1 MNNSFPP
8 SSVQPNQPLRKP
20 SSSPV
25 MCPFPGLVL
34 PAGNPVRPHLSQG
47 AGPDF
52 PPARG
57 DTPAG
62 IGSMQ
67 SSVPLCHFCSKQ
79 GNLRCTRCKK
89 ATYCSGVCQMK
100 DWDGH
105 RQICIPAG
113 PEPAKKKPNQTA
125 ALPSLAH
132 NTTLPDLRQAD
143 AVDPHRVY
151 LKDLHT
157 LQLHQGKD
165 VQASVVEFYS
175 PGRFFLLVQNPDLL
189 KTLQSISSQLQKTPS
204 CPSVPLHVPCVG
216 EVCAAQ
222 FSADLI
228 WYRGLVQKLA
238 ADKKSAHILYI
249 DYGNEEDVPVDRMRP
264 LPADLEPFHPCAME
278 CRVAGVEPLDGSWSA
293 ECCSAVKP
301 LLAGRVVTVKLVETL
316 KNVHAHAVD
325 IELPMG
331 KRLSSLLIDGGFVKK
346 AVDLPTVNDINA
358 MLSASS
364 ENYQRQSQG
373 KDDNT
378 WARPPEALTQAVGD
392 SFSVVITHFHSPDKM
407 IVQKVDNAGVIQ
419 ELQLSLRQHCNQL
432 SAPQDFRP
440 APSTI
445 CCAQFSEDKQW
456 YRAKVLAYPSEA
468 RVCVGYIDFGNSE
481 DVDIGHLRP
490 LSPSLLALPMQ
501 AIPCGLAGI
510 QPVGGS
516 WSEESLLAL
525 QRRVCNRILR
535 VEIEGAHE
543 GQALVVMVDETSDPQ
558 DNIAELLISAGYASP
573 IPAAGSL
580 KADND
585 PQAEQAP
592 PEPAGPTFPVHW
604 KTVELPIDES
614 FKPDIAAVTSP
625 SLFYLFSPS
634 QDQQK
639 LREMMQEL
647 ATFCSSDRATL
658 SSCADKSELVPG
670 AACCAQFTADD
681 TWYRAVVV
689 EVGNNEVAV
698 VYADYG
704 NTENLPVSRI
714 LPIPKSLL
722 QLPFMIA
729 RCALT
734 GREHFPALWPRE
746 VLQMFLSLLLDG
758 IVATALSF
766 DGFSNILTVS
776 LPAEKG
782 GVHLSA
788 LILDALESHKITSAP
803 SQSAATEAE
812 QMERSDITL
821 PQMTPAGNK
830 IVGNTA
836 EETVSLEQ
844 TAQSPQQR
852 KTLAAEFQKNAPASA
867 CCCLSVEPE
876 MQRLERMIERVEHT
890 VQLLLSS
897 LTRFTERLQI

>member
-34 PAGNPVRPHLSQG
+34 PAVLYLLLSHAVMSYSIVMFSLMHL
-47 AGPDF
+47 P
-52 PPARG
+52 
-57 DTPAG
+57 
-62 IGSMQ
+62 
-67 SSVPLCHFCSKQ
+67 

-105 RQICIPAG
+105 RQICIPHSTDI
-113 PEPAKKKPNQTA
+113 PVCTFSWLSFCEMK
-125 ALPSLAH
+125 
-132 NTTLPDLRQAD
+132 QAD

-325 IELPMG
+325 IELLLG

-346 AVDLPTVNDINA
+346 AVDLSRVRILLGPPSDA

-592 PEPAGPTFPVHW
+592 PEPAGKTNAVEYLHNGQAPFFLSFFLLLNDFI
-604 KTVELPIDES
+604 TVELPIDES

-634 QDQQK
+634 QVDQQK

-734 GREHFPALWPRE
+734 GEEHFPALWPRE

-852 KTLAAEFQKNAPASA
+852 KTLAAEFQKSGSSLNCTSGY
-867 CCCLSVEPE
+867 L
-876 MQRLERMIERVEHT
+876 RTRMIERVEHT

>member
-1 MNNSFPP
+1 MNNSFSP
-8 SSVQPNQPLRKP
+8 SSMQPNQPLRKP
-20 SSSPV
+20 SSSLV
-25 MCPFPGLVL
+25 MCPL
-34 PAGNPVRPHLSQG
+34 
-47 AGPDF
+47 

-57 DTPAG
+57 DTPVG

-67 SSVPLCHFCSKQ
+67 SSVPLCHVCGKP

-89 ATYCSGVCQMK
+89 AIYCSVVCQTK

-105 RQICIPAG
+105 RQMCTPAG
-113 PEPAKKKPNQTA
+113 PDPAKEKPNQTD
-125 ALPSLAH
+125 ALPSLSP
-132 NTTLPDLRQAD
+132 NTALPDSRAD
-143 AVDPHRVY
+143 AVVPRRVY

-157 LQLHQGKD
+157 LKLDQGKD

-175 PGRFFLLVQNPDLL
+175 PGRFFLQNPDLL
-189 KTLQSISSQLQKTPS
+189 ETLQSISSQLQKSPS

-249 DYGNEEDVPVDRMRP
+249 DYGNEEDVPVDRIRP

-301 LLAGRVVTVKLVETL
+301 LLADRVVTVKLVETL
-316 KNVHAHAVD
+316 KNGHAHAVD

-331 KRLSSLLIDGGFVKK
+331 KRLSSLLIDRGFVKK
-346 AVDLPTVNDINA
+346 AVYLPTVNDINA
-358 MLSASS
+358 MLTASS
-364 ENYQRQSQG
+364 ENYRRQSRG

-378 WARPPEALTQAVGD
+378 WAQPPKPLTQAVGD
-392 SFSVVITHFHSPDKM
+392 SFSVVITHFHSPDDM
-407 IVQKVDNAGVIQ
+407 IVQKVDNAGVI
-419 ELQLSLRQHCNQL
+419 EEMQLSLRQHCNRL

-440 APSTI
+440 APGTI
-445 CCAQFSEDKQW
+445 CCAQFSENKQW
-456 YRAKVLAYPSEA
+456 YRAKVLAYPSEE
-468 RVCVGYIDFGNSE
+468 RVCVAYVDFGNSE

-490 LSPSLLALPMQ
+490 LSPSLLTLPMQ
-501 AIPCGLAGI
+501 AIPCVLAGI

-525 QRRVCNRILR
+525 QQRVCNRILR
-535 VEIEGAHE
+535 VEIEGVHE
-543 GQALVVMVDETSDPQ
+543 GKALVVMVDETSDPE

-573 IPAAGSL
+573 VPAAGSL
-580 KADND
+580 KAHDD

-614 FKPDIAAVTSP
+614 FKPDIVAVTNP
-625 SLFYLFSPS
+625 SLFYVFSPS

-639 LREMMQEL
+639 LREMMRDL

-670 AACCAQFTADD
+670 AACCARFTGDD

-689 EVGNNEVAV
+689 EVGKNEVAV

-714 LPIPKSLL
+714 LPIPESLL

-746 VLQMFLSLLLDG
+746 VLQMFLSLLPDG
-758 IVATALSF
+758 VVATALSF
-766 DGFSNILTVS
+766 DGFSNILALS
-776 LPAEKG
+776 LPAEMG
-782 GVHLSA
+782 GVRLSA
-788 LILDALESHKITSAP
+788 VIHDALESHKIKSAP
-803 SQSAATEAE
+803 SRSAAAEADR
-812 QMERSDITL
+812 MERSGATL
-821 PQMTPAGNK
+821 PQVAPAENK
-830 IVGNTA
+830 IVENTA

-852 KTLAAEFQKNAPASA
+852 KTLAAEVQKNDPASA
-867 CCCLSVEPE
+867 CRCPSVELQ

-890 VQLLLSS
+890 VETFLSS
-897 LTRFTERLQI
+897 LARLT